1 MLVPICLL
9 AFVFVNF
16 SYITIKEFKKVI
28 DDLKNNNKK
37 GDLKK

>member
-16 SYITIKEFKKVI
+16 MYFTIK
-28 DDLKNNNKK
+28 DLKNVLQDLKKNNKK
-37 GDLKK
+37 GDK

>member
-16 SYITIKEFKKVI
+16 SFITIKMLKEVI
-28 DDLKNNNKK
+28 DDLKKNNKK
-37 GDLKK
+37 GD